1 MEKKEFQEKFQ
12 QKVQVHGIKL
22 DEKQIDSFFVYM
34 NLLLEWNQK
43 MNLTAILDPDE
54 IIVKHFLDSLT
65 IEKYLKDGS
74 KVIDIGT
81 GAGFPGIPLAI
92 YRQNVQFLLADSLQK
107 RILFLEEVKKQISL
121 KNVELK
127 HARAEDLGKNLNYRE
142 QYDFAVSRAVAP
154 LRTLLEYTVP
164 FVKKDGYCIC
174 MKGSKG
180 KEELKEA
187 TNSLRILGVK
197 LEKEEEF
204 LLGDTGNERMI
215 FLIKKEEKTPEKYP
229 RKAGIPTKQPL

>member
-1 MEKKEFQEKFQ
+1 M
-12 QKVQVHGIKL
+12 QVHGIKL

-107 RILFLEEVKKQISL
+107 
-121 KNVELK
+121 
-127 HARAEDLGKNLNYRE
+127 
-142 QYDFAVSRAVAP
+142 
-154 LRTLLEYTVP
+154 
-164 FVKKDGYCIC
+164 
-174 MKGSKG
+174 
-180 KEELKEA
+180 
-187 TNSLRILGVK
+187 
-197 LEKEEEF
+197 EF
-204 LLGDTGNERMI
+204 S
-215 FLIKKEEKTPEKYP
+215 F
-229 RKAGIPTKQPL
+229 